1 MIVRPNLDVFVI
13 IFVCYPNSLAHTIM
27 HYFAKIELSV
37 AGGVVFFVSFFLL
50 SVETK
55 L

>member
-1 MIVRPNLDVFVI
+1 MIVRQNLNLFLI
-13 IFVCYPNSLAHTIM
+13 CYSSSLAHTIM
-27 HYFAKIELSV
+27 HYFTTINCRCV
-37 AGGVVFFVSFFLL
+37 TSFGWSLVQYIFLL